1 MTTINTN
8 TGALMAA
15 RQAQTMESRVATAQL
30 RLSSGVRLNA
40 AADDAAGL
48 AVANKLHSQIS
59 GLKTALKNTSD
70 GISLLQTAVDGM
82 QTSMRIAQKLR
93 ELAVQSHNGIYTDE
107 DRNNMQYE
115 ADRMVDELNRV
126 ATNTRFNGVQL
137 LDGTYDYDMRVG
149 NTNPEVVRVT
159 IDGMGIN
166 KHIEEESY
174 AFGQST
180 QILSPLENAVGTSAF
195 NLKPSSFGVGN
206 MSPVYLASATA
217 SGVSSF
223 NTPSTVSAIKTS
235 SNPVYLATD
244 TASGSSSFDVPV
256 QSFGTATVNTP
267 EFKTFTNAEIRNA
280 SLSSNSRFTT
290 VGFNN
295 GNFEDGTATQNG
307 NVVSIPGWD
316 IYLETAFL
324 DGTLFDIGG
333 WQAPLDTL
341 QPPNFTQEIAHTTLE
356 NNFQN
361 TDISTL
367 VENNALYLRQ
377 GGGSQAPG
385 YHVARGPYVV
395 SQEAVALEVGDSVSF
410 EWFGLSGGDAYDV
423 YGYLLNEDTGD
434 SIVLL
439 NETGTSSGS
448 STQQLGMGVDGWT
461 TASNTVNTAG
471 NYKFVFIAGTFDR
484 SGGLYSGNGLALR
497 NIDVQQA
504 NPPVVTDL
512 TARVVVQA
520 IESDEVRI
528 ASGLLTS
535 AQTSVTSDPGGTF
548 SILAEGSDYVNFT
561 IDPNTGNINST
572 GALRYNTQ
580 DSYQFTVRY
589 EGPNGT
595 QHDETVTLR
604 LTPHDEAYSEVVVQE
619 SGQIIIDPNELTG
632 FQKFMDFEANRAGGQ
647 VLTYTLESYTD
658 HDGNPANNGDPNDHL
673 QFRVDPISGQISSLN
688 ALDFSNE
695 QDYHFNLKAIA
706 SDGRTYL
713 NHVIVNLTD
722 TVNSTANFEVEEA
735 DQIILNL
742 SDLIAS
748 ADFESR
754 YGGGSY
760 TIGAGLDGGY
770 FSIVGGQII
779 ANNTFR
785 IPAKPSY
792 TFDVVYTSGGGD
804 IHTER
809 VTINL
814 TRYLQSDTILSAQ
827 EAGRINLGRAIF
839 TELNSFAAA
848 DGYRGGYRLE
858 RYDNNDGNPAN
869 DGDADDYL
877 QIQANGDGSFYLE
890 NAEFTTENQFHF
902 NLIYTASDGRV
913 FTDRVILNLED
924 TLSSTAFMQV
934 EEANQMIINITDLT
948 ASSTYAS
955 LNPGGNFSIGN
966 GNNLFSVVGN
976 QIIANKEF
984 RKEEQS
990 VYNFEL
996 IYTHGATQ
1004 HRENVT
1010 VDLTRFMQSQGTFVA
1025 DEAQKVILS
1034 AGEFDHLFSFVSDNL
1049 SGTYSLTGAD
1059 APLFTMNDSGD
1070 VISRNPLDYDVQQ
1083 NYNFNLT
1090 YTTNDGRIFTSQI
1103 QLGLED
1109 TVSSKATLQCE
1120 EAQIVVIDDN
1130 LLTSL
1135 KAHALKDGNRG
1146 TFELLEKGNH
1156 ENFTMAPDGT
1166 LTSTGEL
1173 RMSEN
1178 PVLNVYVKYNGV
1190 GVDDL
1195 VEHVELTLTPTNYD
1209 HSRSNF
1215 TAKES
1220 DEVII
1225 VPQLNPYL
1233 QAYAE
1238 ADNFSGR
1245 WEIVQSPFAQDIDTA
1260 FFEVIDNK
1268 GQLRTTQRIDFESG
1282 KTNFE
1287 ITLLYHHSSNTKKY
1301 TDFLNLNI
1309 INDKR
1314 DDNNLALEG
1323 LDISTREGAAAAAQH
1338 LQLVFDRINNA
1349 QAKLG
1354 AIQNRFTHNVDNL
1367 SSAVMNSEIAKGRI
1381 TDTDF
1386 ALESTAL
1393 ARTQILTQASTD
1405 MLVQANRLKENILML
1420 LQ

>member
-1 MTTINTN
+1 
-8 TGALMAA
+8 
-15 RQAQTMESRVATAQL
+15 
-30 RLSSGVRLNA
+30 
-40 AADDAAGL
+40 
-48 AVANKLHSQIS
+48 
-59 GLKTALKNTSD
+59 
-70 GISLLQTAVDGM
+70 
-82 QTSMRIAQKLR
+82 
-93 ELAVQSHNGIYTDE
+93 
-107 DRNNMQYE
+107 
-115 ADRMVDELNRV
+115 
-126 ATNTRFNGVQL
+126 
-137 LDGTYDYDMRVG
+137 
-149 NTNPEVVRVT
+149 
-159 IDGMGIN
+159 
-166 KHIEEESY
+166 
-174 AFGQST
+174 
-180 QILSPLENAVGTSAF
+180 
-195 NLKPSSFGVGN
+195 
-206 MSPVYLASATA
+206 
-217 SGVSSF
+217 
-223 NTPSTVSAIKTS
+223 
-235 SNPVYLATD
+235 
-244 TASGSSSFDVPV
+244 
-256 QSFGTATVNTP
+256 
-267 EFKTFTNAEIRNA
+267 
-280 SLSSNSRFTT
+280 
-290 VGFNN
+290 
-295 GNFEDGTATQNG
+295 
-307 NVVSIPGWD
+307 
-316 IYLETAFL
+316 
-324 DGTLFDIGG
+324 
-333 WQAPLDTL
+333 
-341 QPPNFTQEIAHTTLE
+341 
-356 NNFQN
+356 
-361 TDISTL
+361 
-367 VENNALYLRQ
+367 
-377 GGGSQAPG
+377 
-385 YHVARGPYVV
+385 
-395 SQEAVALEVGDSVSF
+395 
-410 EWFGLSGGDAYDV
+410 
-423 YGYLLNEDTGD
+423 
-434 SIVLL
+434 
-439 NETGTSSGS
+439 
-448 STQQLGMGVDGWT
+448 
-461 TASNTVNTAG
+461 
-471 NYKFVFIAGTFDR
+471 
-484 SGGLYSGNGLALR
+484 
-497 NIDVQQA
+497 
-504 NPPVVTDL
+504 
-512 TARVVVQA
+512 
-520 IESDEVRI
+520 
-528 ASGLLTS
+528 
-535 AQTSVTSDPGGTF
+535 
-548 SILAEGSDYVNFT
+548 
-561 IDPNTGNINST
+561 
-572 GALRYNTQ
+572 
-580 DSYQFTVRY
+580 
-589 EGPNGT
+589 
-595 QHDETVTLR
+595 
-604 LTPHDEAYSEVVVQE
+604 
-619 SGQIIIDPNELTG
+619 
-632 FQKFMDFEANRAGGQ
+632 
-647 VLTYTLESYTD
+647 
-658 HDGNPANNGDPNDHL
+658 
-673 QFRVDPISGQISSLN
+673 
-688 ALDFSNE
+688 
-695 QDYHFNLKAIA
+695 
-706 SDGRTYL
+706 
-713 NHVIVNLTD
+713 
-722 TVNSTANFEVEEA
+722 
-735 DQIILNL
+735 
-742 SDLIAS
+742 
-748 ADFESR
+748 
-754 YGGGSY
+754 
-760 TIGAGLDGGY
+760 
-770 FSIVGGQII
+770 
-779 ANNTFR
+779 
-785 IPAKPSY
+785 
-792 TFDVVYTSGGGD
+792 
-804 IHTER
+804 
-809 VTINL
+809 
-814 TRYLQSDTILSAQ
+814 
-827 EAGRINLGRAIF
+827 
-839 TELNSFAAA
+839 
-848 DGYRGGYRLE
+848 
-858 RYDNNDGNPAN
+858 
-869 DGDADDYL
+869 
-877 QIQANGDGSFYLE
+877 
-890 NAEFTTENQFHF
+890 
-902 NLIYTASDGRV
+902 
-913 FTDRVILNLED
+913 
-924 TLSSTAFMQV
+924 
-934 EEANQMIINITDLT
+934 MIINITDLT

-990 VYNFEL
+990 VHNFEL